1 MGKEMKEREGEDA
14 GGKER
19 EYRERE
25 GRRGNTEREREE
37 GGIATRRRTEIQP
50 AEWTVLIRIGVAN
63 ELYRCVA
70 VRCGAFQYT
79 EETRASAGFAELKW
93 HTNQPFVSP
102 SAATFL
108 WTLRRSFHLTVAQN
122 NCRGSDGLE
131 HRQHRNHTLLGGLR
145 AYRRFLVRGSAPV
158 P

>member
-1 MGKEMKEREGEDA
+1 MKEREGEDA

-19 EYRERE
+19 EYGERE

-63 ELYRCVA
+63 EQYRCVA

-93 HTNQPFVSP
+93 NRRTQISLLCLRQQQRSSGR
-102 SAATFL
+102 SADHFI
-108 WTLRRSFHLTVAQN
+108 
-122 NCRGSDGLE
+122 
-131 HRQHRNHTLLGGLR
+131 
-145 AYRRFLVRGSAPV
+145 
-158 P
+158 